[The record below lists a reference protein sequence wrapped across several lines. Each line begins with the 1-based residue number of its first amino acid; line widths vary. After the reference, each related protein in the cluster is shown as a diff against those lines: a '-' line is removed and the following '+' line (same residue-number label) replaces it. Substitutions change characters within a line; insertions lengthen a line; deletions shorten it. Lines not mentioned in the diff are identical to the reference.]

1 MFRLFLLLVF
11 SFQLSISYSQN
22 SVPIS
27 DSIPVDAIAPLLE
40 KINEYK
46 LRYKVNCVQDKITD
60 NYGNG
65 FEDLYG
71 TRNFRVILHGI
82 AYRGG
87 GNNYYHRTNKRNN
100 KNPLPMDGLNN
111 LLENGFSTSV
121 YLYTENFETAPSFLV
136 NAENPDTLKY
146 YQLGGNTS
154 SSLDS
159 ILMLTYNSIINQ
171 DVGPVYL
178 HCWNGWH
185 QSGFVSA
192 VLLKQFC
199 DFNTESSLHYWE
211 DCADNWTRGYD
222 RIRNA
227 IRDFQPIDKY
237 KIPTEIKNE
246 ICPCYEDE
254 RANDVVVEN
263 NNDELKSLKISV
275 LFPSNVSDLPP
286 SVSTFLDEYAAMLKE
301 NNYLHIEIA
310 GHTDVK
316 GEKSHNL
323 LLSEQRAK
331 SVQDYLILQGV
342 DISQLSYKGFGEEFP
357 INKCIEGVWC
367 SEEKHAEN
375 RRIEF
380 NISRISY
387 QVKFQKNSTIINQKD
402 KLILNDI
409 LMILKSEEGIK
420 IEIGG
425 HADKGTGDDFVN
437 DNISLLRAERIYN
450 YLKDNGMDMTN
461 ITFKGYGSRMEKYGD
476 ERDRRIEF
484 KILEN
489 KRKEI
494 YVVKRG
500 DCLSS
505 IAKQYGLKVIDIKEW
520 NNLSSDHLSIGD
532 KLILYTLDE

>member
-1 MFRLFLLLVF
+1 MCRLFLLLVF
-11 SFQLSISYSQN
+11 SFQLSISYSQD
-22 SVPIS
+22 SVLIS
-27 DSIPVDAIAPLLE
+27 DSISIDTLSPLLE

-60 NYGNG
+60 NRGNG

-71 TRNFRVILHGI
+71 TRNFRVILHGV

-87 GNNYYHRTNKRNN
+87 GNNYYHRSDKRNN

-121 YLYTENFETAPSFLV
+121 YLYTENFKTAPPFLV
-136 NAENPDTLKY
+136 NAEHPDTLKY

-159 ILMLTYNSIINQ
+159 ILMFTYNSIINK
-171 DVGPVYL
+171 DIGPVYL

-227 IRDFQPIDKY
+227 IRDFQPIEKY
-237 KIPTEIKNE
+237 KISTEIKNE

-275 LFPSNVSDLPP
+275 LFPSNISDLPP

-316 GEKSHNL
+316 GEKSQNL

-342 DISQLSYKGFGEEFP
+342 DTSQLSYKGFGEEFP
-357 INKCIEGVWC
+357 LNECVEGVWC
-367 SEEKHAEN
+367 TEEKHAKN

-380 NISRISY
+380 NISSISY

-402 KLILNDI
+402 KLVLNDI

-437 DNISLLRAERIYN
+437 DNISHLRAERIYN
-450 YLKDNGMDMTN
+450 YLKDKEMDMTN
-461 ITFKGYGSRMEKYGD
+461 ITFKGYGSRMEKYGN

-494 YVVKRG
+494 YVVKKG
-500 DCLSS
+500 DYLNK
-505 IAKQYGLKVIDIKEW
+505 IAKQYGLKVLDIKEW

-532 KLILYTLDE
+532 KLILYNSDE

>member
-1 MFRLFLLLVF
+1 MHKFFYFLTIFLFLF
-11 SFQLSISYSQN
+11 SYCFSQN
-22 SVPIS
+22 DSLSVVENDFIY
-27 DSIPVDAIAPLLE
+27 
-40 KINEYK
+40 YK
-46 LRYKVNCVQDKITD
+46 DLYGVECVQEKITD
-60 NYGNG
+60 NKGNG
-65 FEDLYG
+65 FEELYG
-71 TRNFRVILHGI
+71 TRNFRVILHGV

-87 GNNYYHRTNKRNN
+87 GNNYYHRSDKRNN
-100 KNPLPMDGLNN
+100 KNPLPMDGLKN
-111 LLENGFSTSV
+111 LLDNGFSTSV
-121 YLYTENFETAPSFLV
+121 YLYNENFEIAPPFLV
-136 NAENPDTLKY
+136 NKENKDTLMY
-146 YQLGGNTS
+146 YQLGGNNKS
-154 SSLDS
+154 ELDS
-159 ILMLTYNSIINQ
+159 ILMFAYNSIINK
-171 DVGPVYL
+171 DAGPIYL

-222 RIRNA
+222 RIRDA
-227 IRDFQPIDKY
+227 IRDFQPIDRY
-237 KIPTEIKNE
+237 NIPKEISDV
-246 ICPCYEDE
+246 ICPCYKDE
-254 RANDVVVEN
+254 RANDMIVEN

-316 GEKSHNL
+316 GDKSHNL

-331 SVQDYLILQGV
+331 SVQDYLTLQGV

-357 INKCIEGVWC
+357 LNKCIEGVWC
-367 SEEKHAEN
+367 SDQKHAEN

-380 NISRISY
+380 NISSISY
-387 QVKFQKNSTIINQKD
+387 QIKFQKSSTIINQKD
-402 KLILNDI
+402 KLVLNDI

-425 HADKGTGDDFVN
+425 HADKGTGDDFIN
-437 DNISLLRAERIYN
+437 NNISHRRAEIIYN
-450 YLKDNGMDMTN
+450 YLKDNGMDMKN
-461 ITFKGYGSRMEKYGD
+461 ITFKGYGSLMEKYGD

-489 KRKEI
+489 KIKEI
-494 YVVKRG
+494 YIIKKG

-520 NNLSSDHLSIGD
+520 NDLYFDHLSIGD
-532 KLILYTLDE
+532 KLILYTSYE

>member
-1 MFRLFLLLVF
+1 MFKKNLFFCFLFLCFL
-11 SFQLSISYSQN
+11 SYSQ
-22 SVPIS
+22 
-27 DSIPVDAIAPLLE
+27 DSLIYPDTINTLLE
-40 KINEYK
+40 KYNHYK
-46 LRYKVNCVQDKITD
+46 NKYKVNCVQDKITD
-60 NYGNG
+60 NQGNG
-65 FEDLYG
+65 FDNLYG
-71 TRNFRVILHGI
+71 TRNFRVILHGV

-87 GNNYYHRTNKRNN
+87 GNNYYHRTDKRNN

-121 YLYTENFETAPSFLV
+121 YLYTENFETAPDRIEDQKGNVL
-136 NAENPDTLKY
+136 DY

-159 ILMLTYNSIINQ
+159 ILMFTYNSIMKKDI
-171 DVGPVYL
+171 GPVYL

-227 IRDFQPIDKY
+227 IRDFEPIEKY

-254 RANDVVVEN
+254 RADDIVVQN
-263 NNDELKSLKISV
+263 NNNELKSLKISV

-286 SVSTFLDEYAAMLKE
+286 SVSTFLDEYAAMLIE
-301 NNYLHIEIA
+301 NNYLHIELA

-342 DISQLSYKGFGEEFP
+342 DTSQLTYKGLGEGFP

-367 SEEKHAEN
+367 TEQKHAEN

-380 NISRISY
+380 NISTISY

-409 LMILKSEEGIK
+409 LLILKSEEGIK

-425 HADKGTGDDFVN
+425 HADKGTGDEFVN
-437 DNISLLRAERIYN
+437 DNISHLRAERIYN

-484 KILEN
+484 KILEK
-489 KRKEI
+489 KRREV
-494 YVVKRG
+494 YVIKKG
-500 DCLSS
+500 DYLSS
-505 IAKQYGLKVIDIKEW
+505 IAKQYGLKVSDIKEW
-520 NNLSSDHLSIGD
+520 NNLYSDHLLIGD